1 MSYLDDVCDFC
12 NKYTDPMGNDKAR
25 VMKDRRF
32 WCGHCEQGLLAKY
45 DYLTNQELD
54 YFIEK
59 YSTYLEENPLWPHK
73 RADDGSWLE
82 EQRADREPDSH
93 QLHMR
98 KLDISDA
105 LYDMMQLK
113 RMRENVQSDS

>member
-32 WCGHCEQGLLAKY
+32 WCGHCEAGLFTKY
-45 DYLTNQELD
+45 GDLSNQELD
-54 YFIEK
+54 YWINK
-59 YSTYLEENPLWPHK
+59 YGTYLEENPLWPHK

-82 EQRADREPDSH
+82 EPRADREQDSMKVH
-93 QLHMR
+93 LR
-98 KLDISDA
+98 KLDIQDA
-105 LYDMMQLK
+105 MYDMIRLK
-113 RMRENVQSDS
+113 RIRENG